1 MLDQART
8 IGATLVQGFHFARPM
23 AVRDLIDWR
32 AAFADG
38 DAGEVLATHLERL
51 MQATGIPNGIA
62 GVGYG
67 EGDVEALTAGTL
79 VQSRLVDNAPR
90 SVTHAD
96 LAALFRGA
104 LSYW

>member
-38 DAGEVLATHLERL
+38 DAG
-51 MQATGIPNGIA
+51 
-62 GVGYG
+62 
-67 EGDVEALTAGTL
+67 D
-79 VQSRLVDNAPR
+79 QSRGRPWAPPHDR
-90 SVTHAD
+90 SQDQLHA
-96 LAALFRGA
+96 LP
-104 LSYW
+104 